1 MARRGGRSKG
11 QGVHV
16 PSHVPSLGPSAQR
29 QIEAFL
35 IAQRE
40 QRLLRAAGVGQ
51 QPAEPKSKYRARR
64 TVVDGISFASALEA
78 NRWSVLRQRERL
90 GLIRELVRQPK
101 FPLHVNGVLV
111 CTYIGDFSYRTSQ
124 GVFVLEDAKGYLTDV
139 YKLKKRLLEALHPN
153 LRITEVKSCQ
163 T

>member
-1 MARRGGRSKG
+1 MARRGSSKR
-11 QGVHV
+11 QGV
-16 PSHVPSLGPSAQR
+16 HVPSLGPSAQR

-40 QRLLRAAGVGQ
+40 LKLLRNPALVP
-51 QPAEPKSKYRARR
+51 QPDQPKSKYRARR

-78 NRWSVLRQRERL
+78 KRWTVLRQRERL

-101 FPLHVNGVLV
+101 FPLRVNDVLV

-124 GVFVLEDAKGYLTDV
+124 GTFVLEDAKGYLTDV

-163 T
+163 V

>member
-16 PSHVPSLGPSAQR
+16 PSLGPWAQR

-35 IAQRE
+35 LAQHE
-40 QRLLRAAGVGQ
+40 QRRLRAAFTGQ
-51 QPAEPKSKYRARR
+51 QQPEKKANKFGARR

-78 NRWSVLRQRERL
+78 KRWVVLRQRERL
-90 GLIRELVRQPK
+90 GLIRDLKRQPR
-101 FPLHVNGVLV
+101 FVLRVNGVKV
-111 CTYIGDFSYRTSQ
+111 CTYVGDFSYFDKANT
-124 GVFVLEDAKGYLTDV
+124 FVLEDAKGFKTDV

-153 LRITEVKSCQ
+153 LKITEVTSCL